1 MRFTAVQCFDKCVV
15 VKEKTPTISSAL
27 MSSNNTLLVTC
38 GLFANNNVRTVV
50 YLENMKSYNGYN
62 LPAFYIYSGII
73 SI

>member
-1 MRFTAVQCFDKCVV
+1 MRFTAVQCFEKCVV

-50 YLENMKSYNGYN
+50 PILK
-62 LPAFYIYSGII
+62 I
-73 SI
+73 